1 MIGANTK
8 CATMKKYYTPDIT
21 EFHPEFEFEYKPR
34 LRQGIIAEIKND
46 HKYIDCWNH
55 MSLYKEY
62 DSIFDII
69 EDSGSPYNIT
79 DVISYLK
86 DDAIRVKKLDREDIE
101 SLGFKESSSFGYNTF
116 KREIVSGDNSDEYKI
131 CYISDDEPT
140 SVVVLKANKAWVLG
154 TSKWNPIFRGTIK
167 NKSELKKLLKQ
178 LGI

>member
-21 EFHPEFEFEYKPR
+21 EFYVEFEFEYR
-34 LRQGIIAEIKND
+34 NNSANEWVR
-46 HKYIDCWNH
+46 
-55 MSLYKEY
+55 Y
-62 DSIFDII
+62 DDFRVGDIQRMNNQTHQ
-69 EDSGSPYNIT
+69 Y
-79 DVISYLK
+79 
-86 DDAIRVKKLDREDIE
+86 RVKHLDREDIE